1 MEAFMNTGMRKEHEK
16 RYWDRELILYVG
28 ALFYCLL
35 GVNTSSDRSD
45 LIIAGSLYGMVLL
58 TCFVKYFLY
67 DEAGMTSGFLA
78 RVLKYHGADSYV
90 LFGKVWKRLL
100 LTEGIMAALL
110 GASFVWHGK
119 EPVVTLAAIGLVV
132 VPILIFALIEKYFFY
147 RMNHE
152 ISRIVRVVVAGMVCI
167 PLLVGTIFL
176 AVKGI
181 ILLMVCYAVV
191 SNRISLNQ
199 ISQDESAYYVYQ
211 NPYLSVMVL
220 LLILLLV
227 SRFYSRWRITKYV
240 SLVLLIG
247 FVGSVGLSL
256 YTEKQN
262 HVCVTDTQILCTEK
276 GITTEYR
283 LDEVE
288 GICLFTEGGELQYT
302 LTLSG
307 GKALELMGEEI
318 TTTDAWGDSYADY
331 YDYLLKLTKQ
341 LLAQGAEGTVS
352 NVEGV
357 RQSMK
362 NLSAESSSSVEE
374 LIQILQ

>member
-16 RYWDRELILYVG
+16 RYWDREMILYVG
-28 ALFYCLL
+28 ALLYCLL
-35 GVNTSSDRSD
+35 GVNTSSDRID
-45 LIIAGSLYGMVLL
+45 LIMAGSLYGMVLL

-67 DEAGMTSGFLA
+67 DEVGMTSGFLA
-78 RVLKYHGADSYV
+78 RVLKYHGADPYV

-100 LTEGIMAALL
+100 LTEGILAALL

-119 EPVVTLAAIGLVV
+119 EPVVTLAVIGLAV

-152 ISRIVRVVVAGMVCI
+152 ISGIARVVVVGMVFI

-191 SNRISLNQ
+191 SNRVSLNQ
-199 ISQDESAYYVYQ
+199 ISQDESVYYVYQ
-211 NPYLSVMVL
+211 NPYLPVMVL
-220 LLILLLV
+220 LLLLLLV
-227 SRFYSRWRITKYV
+227 SRFYSRWRITQYV

-262 HVCVTDTQILCTEK
+262 HVCLTDTHILCTEK

-302 LTLSG
+302 LTL
-307 GKALELMGEEI
+307 
-318 TTTDAWGDSYADY
+318 
-331 YDYLLKLTKQ
+331 
-341 LLAQGAEGTVS
+341 
-352 NVEGV
+352 
-357 RQSMK
+357 
-362 NLSAESSSSVEE
+362 
-374 LIQILQ
+374 

>member
-67 DEAGMTSGFLA
+67 DEAGMTSGFLV

-288 GICLFTEGGELQYT
+288 AICLFAEEELQYT
-302 LTLSG
+302 LTLPG
-307 GKALELMGEEI
+307 GKVLKLMGEEI

>member
-288 GICLFTEGGELQYT
+288 AICLFAEEELQYT
-302 LTLSG
+302 LTLPG
-307 GKALELMGEEI
+307 GKVLKLMGEEI

>member
-1 MEAFMNTGMRKEHEK
+1 MEAFMNTAKRKEHEK

-28 ALFYCLL
+28 VLLYCLL

-67 DEAGMTSGFLA
+67 DEAGMTSGFLV
-78 RVLKYHGADSYV
+78 RVLKYHGADPYV

-119 EPVVTLAAIGLVV
+119 EPVVTLVAIGLVV

-181 ILLMVCYAVV
+181 VLLMVCYAVL

-227 SRFYSRWRITKYV
+227 SRFYNRWRITKYI

-288 GICLFTEGGELQYT
+288 AICLFAEEELQYT
-302 LTLSG
+302 LTLPG
-307 GKALELMGEEI
+307 GKVLKLMGEEI